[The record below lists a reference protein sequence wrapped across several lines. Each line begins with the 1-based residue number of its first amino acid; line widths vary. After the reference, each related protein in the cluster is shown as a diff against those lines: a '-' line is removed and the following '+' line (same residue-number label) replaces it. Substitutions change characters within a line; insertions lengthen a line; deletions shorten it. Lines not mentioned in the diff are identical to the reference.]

1 MKKLIIISGL
11 IIVASFILSGYV
23 GNNQDL
29 KEKAVNAAVSADQMN
44 VFYAGIPNPVSA
56 AAAGISPN
64 DILIS
69 ITGAGASISGADG
82 QYMVNCT
89 GTGECL
95 ITVSAK
101 TKNGVKAQGP
111 PIKFRVKPL
120 PKPEIKLLGKFAP
133 AEMSK
138 ADLSRAV
145 GIGAGAPNF
154 DFAVNY
160 MVLTYEVSTMINGAL
175 KTVSENGNALKKGD
189 QILTIDEG
197 IYGKIVEVKDDSTL
211 IMEDEDGTKMKISKN
226 AVYLS
231 RNGLSD
237 FFREAE
243 VGNEIYIDAKVKSP
257 DGKIHSIYSVTKVI
271 R

>member
-11 IIVASFILSGYV
+11 IIATSFILSGYV

-29 KEKAVNAAVSADQMN
+29 KEKAMNAAVSADQMN
-44 VFYAGIPNPVSA
+44 VFYAGIPNPVTA

-64 DILIS
+64 DIIIS
-69 ITGAGASISGADG
+69 ITGAGASISGSDG
-82 QYMVNCT
+82 KYNVNCT
-89 GTGECL
+89 ETGECL

-101 TKNGVKAQGP
+101 TNKRVKAQGP

-133 AEMSK
+133 AEMK
-138 ADLSRAV
+138 KTDLLIV
-145 GIGAGAPNF
+145 GAIGAGAPNF
-154 DFAVNY
+154 DFRADYIVQSW
-160 MVLTYEVSTMINGAL
+160 EVSSMINGAL
-175 KTVSENGNALKKGD
+175 KTVSENGSALKKGD
-189 QILTIDEG
+189 QIFTIEG
-197 IYGKIVEVKDDSTL
+197 INGKIVEVKDDATL

-226 AVYLS
+226 AVNKH
-231 RNGLSD
+231 RNDLTD

-257 DGKIHSIYSVTKVI
+257 DGKIHSIYSVIKVI

>member
-44 VFYAGIPNPVSA
+44 VFYAGIPNPVTA

-64 DILIS
+64 DIIIS
-69 ITGAGASISGADG
+69 ITGAGSSITGSGG
-82 QYMVNCT
+82 KYIVNCT
-89 GTGECL
+89 ETGECL

-101 TKNGVKAQGP
+101 TNKGVKAQGP

-120 PKPEIKLLGKFAP
+120 PKPEIKLLGRFAT

-138 ADLSRAV
+138 AALFSV
-145 GIGAGAPNF
+145 GAIGAGAPGF
-154 DFAVNY
+154 DFRADY

-175 KTVSENGNALKKGD
+175 KTVSENVSALKKGD
-189 QILTIDEG
+189 QIFTIEG
-197 IYGKIVEVKDDSTL
+197 IFGKIVEVKDDATL

-226 AVYLS
+226 AVNIYRKALT
-231 RNGLSD
+231 D